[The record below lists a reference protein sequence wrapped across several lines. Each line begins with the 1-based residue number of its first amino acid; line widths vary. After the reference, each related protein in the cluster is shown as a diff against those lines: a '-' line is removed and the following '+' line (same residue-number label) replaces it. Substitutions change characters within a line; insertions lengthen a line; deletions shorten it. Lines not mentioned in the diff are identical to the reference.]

1 MLSKAGNIASHL
13 KKKIKHQI
21 PKLKGYSDKLL
32 FLKKSIEA
40 DHCYSIVSW
49 VT

>member
-13 KKKIKHQI
+13 KKIKHQI
-21 PKLKGYSDKLL
+21 PKLKGYSDKRL